1 MYTVLKPR
9 GYNANVTV
17 LNTDTSSSITIG
29 KLDPRI
35 IAILE
40 AGGHKFDSD
49 AKLAEWNLTVN
60 KDTAETLVKLTLQMK
75 KPIRDQ
81 RKKPEEKIGVEVDAF
96 NLIFGV

>member
-29 KLDPRI
+29 KLNPKI
-35 IAILE
+35 TAVLE
-40 AGGHKFDSD
+40 AGGHTFDSD
-49 AKLAEWNLTVN
+49 TKLAEWNLEVN

-81 RKKPEEKIGVEVDAF
+81 RKKPEGKIGVEVDAF

>member
-29 KLDPRI
+29 KLDMRI
-35 IAILE
+35 LTVLE
-40 AGGHKFDSD
+40 AGGYTFDSD
-49 AKLAEWNLTVN
+49 AKVAEWNLTVN
-60 KDTAETLVKLTLQMK
+60 KDTADTLVKLTLQMK

-81 RKKPEEKIGVEVDAF
+81 RKKPEGKIGVEVDAF